1 MVYISVNQKIEPSHQ
16 NSDLLNLELMSFP
29 LKNVQIFQ
37 ISRYL
42 SFLINSN
49 KDTIKKRILL
59 FNKILIFRSYFG
71 VYLNNHYKGNYYHT
85 FFSRIP
91 NYNFDI

>member
-1 MVYISVNQKIEPSHQ
+1 MKKRRRIKNGVYFSKSKNRTFAPEFWLTESGF
-16 NSDLLNLELMSFP
+16 MSFP
-29 LKNVQIFQ
+29 LKIVKISQ

-59 FNKILIFRSYFG
+59 FNKILIFKSNFG
-71 VYLNNHYKGNYYHT
+71 VYAHT
-85 FFSRIP
+85 PKKLRKI
-91 NYNFDI
+91 